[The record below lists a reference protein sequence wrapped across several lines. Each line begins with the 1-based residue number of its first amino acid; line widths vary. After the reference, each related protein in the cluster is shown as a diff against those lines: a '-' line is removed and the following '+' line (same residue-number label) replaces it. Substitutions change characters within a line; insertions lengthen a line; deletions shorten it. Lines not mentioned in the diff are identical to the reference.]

1 MSLEELKEVAIRV
14 YGTESSEVK
23 NLLKHI
29 EVMNGLI
36 ANGAIHNN
44 YGLND
49 IEILTLIMLE
59 GFACDTIQQ
68 PAFNDRYLN
77 EFNEILINSLDKA
90 LLKITG
96 TSHDLLYRQENYYYK
111 VPVVGDIL
119 NFKGFLTTS
128 KDDFN
133 NTYNTKWI
141 ITPLSNGLTKAH
153 DIYNVYNHGYNCPY
167 PEWQVEFERNQN
179 LLLIRLCLKKIKQK
193 YIFQKFRAIY
203 IILLKS

>member
-36 ANGAIHNN
+36 ASGAIHNN

-68 PAFNDRYLN
+68 PAFNDIYLN

-90 LLKITG
+90 LLKITR
-96 TSHDLLYRQENYYYK
+96 TSHDILYRQENYCYK
-111 VPVVGDIL
+111 VPKVGEIL

-133 NTYNTKWI
+133 NTYNIKWI
-141 ITPLSNGLTKAH
+141 ITPLPNGLTKAH

-167 PEWQVEFERNQN
+167 PEWQVEFERNTKFIVN
-179 LLLIRLCLKKIKQK
+179 KVVSKENKTEV
-193 YIFQKFRAIY
+193 YISEI
-203 IILLKS
+203 

>member
-68 PAFNDRYLN
+68 AAFNDRYLN

-111 VPVVGDIL
+111 VPEVGEIL

-133 NTYNTKWI
+133 NTYNIKWI

-167 PEWQVEFERNQN
+167 PEWQVEFERNTKFIVN
-179 LLLIRLCLKKIKQK
+179 KVVPKENKTEV
-193 YIFQKFRAIY
+193 YISEI
-203 IILLKS
+203 

>member
-59 GFACDTIQQ
+59 GFACDTIQH
-68 PAFNDRYLN
+68 PAFNDRYPN

-111 VPVVGDIL
+111 VPEVGEIL

-133 NTYNTKWI
+133 NTYNIKWI
-141 ITPLSNGLTKAH
+141 ITPLPNGLTKAH

-167 PEWQVEFERNQN
+167 PEWQVEFERNTKFIVN
-179 LLLIRLCLKKIKQK
+179 KVVPKGNKTEV
-193 YIFQKFRAIY
+193 YISEI
-203 IILLKS
+203 